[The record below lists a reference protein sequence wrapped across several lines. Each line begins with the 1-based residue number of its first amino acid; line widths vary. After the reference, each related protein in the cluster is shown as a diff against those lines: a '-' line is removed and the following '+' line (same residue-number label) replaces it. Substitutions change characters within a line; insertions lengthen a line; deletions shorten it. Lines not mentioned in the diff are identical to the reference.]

1 MLNINNIHEVNDWAI
16 SQGIHFN
23 RASDL
28 ISPAY
33 MAPGALDDQDNKQQ
47 LIDHVMIL
55 DDSDGK
61 DYKKW
66 I

>member
-1 MLNINNIHEVNDWAI
+1 
-16 SQGIHFN
+16 
-23 RASDL
+23 
-28 ISPAY
+28 